1 MRIPVLLCLPLVALL
16 TLGCLAPSNYQQIPP
31 PTATAPDRTDCG
43 QILGTAFR
51 SEAEEA
57 WFATNCSS
65 WAPATLG
72 RVDEASG
79 AGGPPPA
86 QPGLNVPPSPT
97 VAVPAGSVSQSG
109 VDANAQRCVQLKDKA
124 YTSADERVWF
134 LANCLATPT
143 AGTQPADGPG
153 PEACD
158 QLGGTSGLSPA
169 ELAWFLANCR

>member
-16 TLGCLAPSNYQQIPP
+16 TLGCLAPSNYQQIPS
-31 PTATAPDRTDCG
+31 PTATTPDRTDCR

-79 AGGPPPA
+79 AGEPPSSQA
-86 QPGLNVPPSPT
+86 GSDTRPSPT
-97 VAVPAGSVSQSG
+97 TAPAVAVIQNGAESNP
-109 VDANAQRCVQLKDKA
+109 QRCAQLQDKPYA
-124 YTSADERVWF
+124 SADERVWF
-134 LANCLATPT
+134 LANCLATPST
-143 AGTQPADGPG
+143 STQSPDGPG

-158 QLGGTSGLSPA
+158 QLGG
-169 ELAWFLANCR
+169 